1 MTSARRLTLAAAAL
15 ATTAVVILTGCAN
28 QEAGSAATFSNG
40 RIAESDLNSAVA
52 AVLEAKGQA
61 TSTPDLILVQQTL
74 GRMITQ
80 RLVSE
85 LAAQEGIEITQGQLD
100 EIRVSYEEQVGSPEA
115 LEQAFL
121 QENVAPSQLEAV
133 LRLQLEAQELGY
145 VFNPRGSAEE
155 QGVAVFEQ
163 VSALSEELE
172 TTVSPRFGSWDP
184 TTLSLGPAPS
194 DLSAPPSLE

>member
-1 MTSARRLTLAAAAL
+1 MTSVRRLTLAAAAL
-15 ATTAVVILTGCAN
+15 ATAASVILSGCAN
-28 QEAGSAATFSNG
+28 QEAGAAATFSDG
-40 RIAESDLNSAVA
+40 RIAESDLTSAVA

-61 TSTPDLILVQQTL
+61 TTTPDLILVQQTL

-85 LAAQEGIEITQGQLD
+85 LADREGVEISQGKLD
-100 EIRVSYEEQVGSPEA
+100 EMRVNYEEQIGGPEA

-133 LRLQLEAQELGY
+133 LRLQLQAQELGY
-145 VFNPRGSAEE
+145 LLNPRGSAEE
-155 QGVAVFEQ
+155 QGTAVFEA
-163 VSALSEELE
+163 VSTLSEELD

-184 TTLSLGPAPS
+184 TTLALGAVPN
-194 DLSAPPSLE
+194 DLSTVPSLD

>member
-1 MTSARRLTLAAAAL
+1 MTPVRRLSLAAAAL
-15 ATTAVVILTGCAN
+15 ATAVAVLTGCAN
-28 QEAGSAATFSNG
+28 QEAGSAATFSDA
-40 RIAESDLNSAVA
+40 RIAESDLNAAVA

-85 LAAQEGIEITQGQLD
+85 LADREGVVISQGKLD
-100 EIRVSYEEQVGSPEA
+100 EMRVNYEEQIGSSEA

-121 QENVAPSQLEAV
+121 QENVAPSQVEAV

-145 VFNPRGSAEE
+145 VLNPRGSADE
-155 QGVAVFEQ
+155 QGMAVFE
-163 VSALSEELE
+163 AIGELSEELD
-172 TTVSPRFGSWDP
+172 TTVSPRFGTWDP
-184 TTLSLGPAPS
+184 TTLSLGAVPS
-194 DLSAPPSLE
+194 DLSTPPTLE

>member
-1 MTSARRLTLAAAAL
+1 MTSVRRLTLAAAAL
-15 ATTAVVILTGCAN
+15 ATAASVILSGCAN
-28 QEAGSAATFSNG
+28 QEAGAAATFSDG
-40 RIAESDLNSAVA
+40 RIAESDLTSAVA

-61 TSTPDLILVQQTL
+61 TTTPDLILVQQTL

-85 LAAQEGIEITQGQLD
+85 LAEREGVEISQGKLD
-100 EIRVSYEEQVGSPEA
+100 EMRVNYEEQIGGPEA

-133 LRLQLEAQELGY
+133 LRLQLQAQELGY
-145 VFNPRGSAEE
+145 LLNPRGSAEE
-155 QGVAVFEQ
+155 QGTAVFEA
-163 VSALSEELE
+163 VSTLSEELD

-184 TTLSLGPAPS
+184 TTLSLGAVPN
-194 DLSAPPSLE
+194 DLSTVPSLD

>member
-1 MTSARRLTLAAAAL
+1 MTSVRRLTLAAAAL
-15 ATTAVVILTGCAN
+15 ATAASVILSGCAN
-28 QEAGSAATFSNG
+28 QEAGAAATFSDG
-40 RIAESDLNSAVA
+40 RIAESDLTSAVA

-61 TSTPDLILVQQTL
+61 TTTPDLILVQQTL

-85 LAAQEGIEITQGQLD
+85 LADREGVEISQGKLD
-100 EIRVSYEEQVGSPEA
+100 EMRVNYEEQIGGPEA

-133 LRLQLEAQELGY
+133 LRLQLQAQELGY
-145 VFNPRGSAEE
+145 VLNARGSAEE
-155 QGVAVFEQ
+155 QGTAVFEA
-163 VSALSEELE
+163 VSTLSEELD

-184 TTLSLGPAPS
+184 TTLSLGAVPS
-194 DLSAPPSLE
+194 DLSTAPTLD

>member
-1 MTSARRLTLAAAAL
+1 MTSVRRLTLAAAAL
-15 ATTAVVILTGCAN
+15 ATAASVILSGCAN
-28 QEAGSAATFSNG
+28 QEAGAAATFSDG
-40 RIAESDLNSAVA
+40 RIAESDLTSAVA

-61 TSTPDLILVQQTL
+61 TTTPDLILVQQTL

-85 LAAQEGIEITQGQLD
+85 LADREGVEISQGKLD
-100 EIRVSYEEQVGSPEA
+100 EMRVNYEEQIGGPEA

-133 LRLQLEAQELGY
+133 LRLQLQAQELGY
-145 VFNPRGSAEE
+145 LLNARGSAEE
-155 QGVAVFEQ
+155 QGTAVFEA
-163 VSALSEELE
+163 VSTLSEELD

-184 TTLSLGPAPS
+184 TTLSLGEVPS
-194 DLSAPPSLE
+194 DLSTAPSLD

>member
-1 MTSARRLTLAAAAL
+1 MTSVRRLTLAATAL
-15 ATTAVVILTGCAN
+15 ATATAILLTGCAN
-28 QEAGSAATFSNG
+28 QEAGAAATFTDG
-40 RIAESDLNSAVA
+40 RIAESDLTSAVA

-61 TSTPDLILVQQTL
+61 TTTSDLNLVQQTL

-85 LAAQEGIEITQGQLD
+85 LAEQEGVEITQGMLD
-100 EIRVSYEEQVGSPEA
+100 EMRVNYEGQVGSPEA

-133 LRLQLEAQELGY
+133 LRLQLQAQELGY

-155 QGVAVFEQ
+155 QGLAVFEA
-163 VSALSEELE
+163 VTALSEELE
-172 TTVSPRFGSWDP
+172 TNVSPRFGTWDP
-184 TTLSLGPAPS
+184 TTLSLGAVPN
-194 DLSAPPSLE
+194 DLAAPPTLD

>member
-15 ATTAVVILTGCAN
+15 ATAAAVLLSGCAN
-28 QEAGSAATFSNG
+28 QEAGSAATFSDG

-61 TSTPDLILVQQTL
+61 TTTADLNLVQQTL

-85 LAAQEGIEITQGQLD
+85 LAEQEGVEITQGMLD
-100 EIRVSYEEQVGSPEA
+100 EMRANYEGQLGSPEA

-133 LRLQLEAQELGY
+133 LRLQLQAQELGY

-155 QGVAVFEQ
+155 QGLAVFEA
-163 VSALSEELE
+163 VTALSEELE
-172 TTVSPRFGSWDP
+172 TTVSPRFGTWDP
-184 TTLSLGPAPS
+184 TTLSLGATPN
-194 DLSAPPSLE
+194 DLSTPPSLD

>member
-1 MTSARRLTLAAAAL
+1 MTSVRRLTLAAAAL
-15 ATTAVVILTGCAN
+15 ATAASVILSGCAN
-28 QEAGSAATFSNG
+28 QEAGAAATFSDG
-40 RIAESDLNSAVA
+40 RIAESDLTSAVA

-61 TSTPDLILVQQTL
+61 TTTPDLILVQQTL

-85 LAAQEGIEITQGQLD
+85 LADREGVEISQGKLD
-100 EIRVSYEEQVGSPEA
+100 EMRVNYEEQIGGPEA

-133 LRLQLEAQELGY
+133 LRLQLQAQELGY
-145 VFNPRGSAEE
+145 LLNPRGSAEE
-155 QGVAVFEQ
+155 QGTAVFEA
-163 VSALSEELE
+163 VSTLSEELD

-184 TTLSLGPAPS
+184 TTLSLGAVPN
-194 DLSAPPSLE
+194 DLSTVPSLD

>member
-15 ATTAVVILTGCAN
+15 AAAAAVLLTGCAN
-28 QEAGSAATFSNG
+28 QEAGSAATFSDG

-61 TSTPDLILVQQTL
+61 TTTADLNLVQQTL

-85 LAAQEGIEITQGQLD
+85 LAEQEGVEITQGMLD
-100 EIRVSYEEQVGSPEA
+100 EMRVNYEGQVGSPEA

-133 LRLQLEAQELGY
+133 LRLQLQAQELGY

-155 QGVAVFEQ
+155 QGLAVFEA
-163 VSALSEELE
+163 VTALSEELE
-172 TTVSPRFGSWDP
+172 TTVSPRFGTWDP
-184 TTLSLGPAPS
+184 TTLSLGAVPN
-194 DLSAPPSLE
+194 DLAAPPTLD

>member
-1 MTSARRLTLAAAAL
+1 MTSVRRLTLAAAAL
-15 ATTAVVILTGCAN
+15 ATAASVILSGCAN
-28 QEAGSAATFSNG
+28 QEAGAAATFSDG
-40 RIAESDLNSAVA
+40 RIAESDLTSAVA

-61 TSTPDLILVQQTL
+61 TTTPDLILVQQTL

-85 LAAQEGIEITQGQLD
+85 LADREGVEISQGKLD
-100 EIRVSYEEQVGSPEA
+100 EMRVNYEEQIGGPEA

-133 LRLQLEAQELGY
+133 LRLQLQAQELGY
-145 VFNPRGSAEE
+145 LLNPRGSAEE
-155 QGVAVFEQ
+155 QGTAVFEA
-163 VSALSEELE
+163 VSTLSEELD

-184 TTLSLGPAPS
+184 TTLSLGEVPS
-194 DLSAPPSLE
+194 DLSTAPSLD